1 MSSVLTVEQRE
12 QAGSDSYNRF
22 EYQVHWIVCHII
34 GKLQEDAECI
44 VFCEFHDD
52 MAEFSPN
59 NQQYQFFQI
68 KTKEDSSDWTIA
80 EMSKREK
87 KKSGSYK
94 KSFLG
99 FIFYNYLTFGAE
111 CSHCQFVSN
120 NDFDKEVLLWQSYI
134 EDGKRLQTENIVL
147 YEKIKDRIKNEFLD
161 DMPSNFDSVFEEF
174 IQNTFV
180 HKSEL
185 QLTTYES
192 QTMGKFFNH
201 LADKN
206 IPSNTANLIFQQ
218 LLNDVRKKSKEKI
231 KVPISMKSLVE
242 KKGVDI
248 AQIGKKIDGNIKN
261 SGNYDA
267 FHDYLITQS
276 LSDKDI
282 NRIESAK
289 TLHDTRWLD
298 VNDVKYQEIVVVL
311 RKTRFFR
318 TITYNPDFHA
328 GLYINLAANNF
339 LPHRPYIVRFT
350 IFTLL
355 LLLVPSTKAL
365 LKSLATAFSTA
376 EISFSNPFAN
386 DASSFTEEFL

>member
-1 MSSVLTVEQRE
+1 MSKVRTTEQRE

-34 GKLQEDAECI
+34 GKLQDKAECI

-52 MAEFSPN
+52 MAELSPN

-68 KTKEDSSDWTIA
+68 KTKEDSSNWTIA

-87 KKSGSYK
+87 KKSGGYK

-99 FIFYNYLTFGAE
+99 FIFYNYLIFGAE
-111 CSHCQFVSN
+111 CSHCHFVSN

-134 EDGKRLQTENIVL
+134 EDGEKLQTENIEL
-147 YEKIKDRIKNEFLD
+147 YQKIKNRIKEEFVN
-161 DMPSNFDSVFEEF
+161 DMPSDFDSVFDEF

-180 HKSEL
+180 HKSDL
-185 QLTTYES
+185 QLTTYED
-192 QTMGKFFNH
+192 QTKGKFFNH

-248 AQIGKKIDGNIKN
+248 AQIGKKIDSNIKN

-267 FHDYLITQS
+267 FRDFLIAQS

-282 NRIESAK
+282 IRIESAK
-289 TLHDTRWLD
+289 TLHDARWLN
-298 VNDVKYQEIVVVL
+298 VNDVKYQGIVVVL
-311 RKTRFFR
+311 RE
-318 TITYNPDFHA
+318 TISTYCASFMTNGVSDELKRLCAQELQKH
-328 GLYINLAANNF
+328 NLLSAS
-339 LPHRPYIVRFT
+339 LD
-350 IFTLL
+350 
-355 LLLVPSTKAL
+355 
-365 LKSLATAFSTA
+365 KSLVEVLYYEQKFSG
-376 EISFSNPFAN
+376 NN
-386 DASSFTEEFL
+386 

>member
-1 MSSVLTVEQRE
+1 
-12 QAGSDSYNRF
+12 
-22 EYQVHWIVCHII
+22 
-34 GKLQEDAECI
+34 
-44 VFCEFHDD
+44 
-52 MAEFSPN
+52 MA
-59 NQQYQFFQI
+59 
-68 KTKEDSSDWTIA
+68 
-80 EMSKREK
+80 
-87 KKSGSYK
+87 
-94 KSFLG
+94 
-99 FIFYNYLTFGAE
+99 FGAE
-111 CSHCQFVSN
+111 CLHCHFVSN

-248 AQIGKKIDGNIKN
+248 AQIGKKIDGNINN

-311 RKTRFFR
+311 RKT
-318 TITYNPDFHA
+318 ISTYCESCETNGFNNDLKRLCIQELQKH
-328 GLYINLAANNF
+328 NL
-339 LPHRPYIVRFT
+339 LSDS
-350 IFTLL
+350 LD
-355 LLLVPSTKAL
+355 
-365 LKSLATAFSTA
+365 KSLVEVLYYEQKFS
-376 EISFSNPFAN
+376 
-386 DASSFTEEFL
+386 

>member
-1 MSSVLTVEQRE
+1 MSKVLITEQRE

-22 EYQVHWIVCHII
+22 EYQVHWIVCHIM
-34 GKLQEDAECI
+34 GRLQEDAECI

-52 MAEFSPN
+52 MAEFSPS

-87 KKSGSYK
+87 KKPGGYK

-99 FIFYNYLTFGAE
+99 FIFYNYLVFGAE
-111 CSHCQFVSN
+111 CSHCHFVSN
-120 NDFDKEVLLWQSYI
+120 NDFDNDVLLWQSYV
-134 EDGKRLQTENIVL
+134 EDGKSLQTESTKL
-147 YEKIKDRIKNEFLD
+147 YRKIKDRIKEEFSD
-161 DMPSNFDSVFEEF
+161 DMLSNFDSAFESF

-231 KVPISMKSLVE
+231 KVPISMKKLVE
-242 KKGVDI
+242 KKGIDV
-248 AQIGKKIDGNIKN
+248 AQIGKKIDNSIKN
-261 SGNYDA
+261 SNYEA
-267 FHDYLITQS
+267 FHQYLLELS
-276 LSDKDI
+276 LTEIDVQ
-282 NRIESAK
+282 RIEAAK

-298 VNDVKYQEIVVVL
+298 VNDLKYQEIVVVL
-311 RKTRFFR
+311 RGVISTYCE
-318 TITYNPDFHA
+318 TIDIGVPDSKLKRMCGQELEKH
-328 GLYINLAANNF
+328 NLASES
-339 LPHRPYIVRFT
+339 LD
-350 IFTLL
+350 
-355 LLLVPSTKAL
+355 
-365 LKSLATAFSTA
+365 KSLV
-376 EISFSNPFAN
+376 EVLYYEWKYHRNN
-386 DASSFTEEFL
+386 

>member
-1 MSSVLTVEQRE
+1 MSKVLTTEQRE

-34 GKLQEDAECI
+34 GKLQENTECI

-52 MAEFSPN
+52 MAEFSPS
-59 NQQYQFFQI
+59 NQHYQFFQI

-87 KKSGSYK
+87 KKTGGYK

-99 FIFYNYLTFGAE
+99 FIFYNYLVFGAE
-111 CSHCQFVSN
+111 CSHCHFVSN
-120 NDFDKEVLLWQSYI
+120 NDFDNDVLLWQAYV
-134 EDGKRLQTENIVL
+134 EDGKSLQTENVEL
-147 YEKIKDRIKNEFLD
+147 YGKIKDRIKEEFSD

-192 QTMGKFFNH
+192 QAMGMFFNH

-231 KVPISMKSLVE
+231 KVPISMKRLVE
-242 KKGVDI
+242 KKGVDV
-248 AQIGKKIDGNIKN
+248 AQVGKKIENNIKN
-261 SGNYDA
+261 SGNYDV
-267 FHDYLITQS
+267 FRNYLVSQS
-276 LSDKDI
+276 LSDKDV
-282 NRIESAK
+282 NRIIAAK
-289 TLHDTRWLD
+289 TLHDARWLD
-298 VNDVKYQEIVVVL
+298 VNDVKYQEIVVIL
-311 RKTRFFR
+311 RKVLS
-318 TITYNPDFHA
+318 TYCKSCETN
-328 GLYINLAANNF
+328 GLSDELNNLCIQELRNRS
-339 LPHRPYIVRFT
+339 LISDC
-350 IFTLL
+350 LDES
-355 LLLVPSTKAL
+355 LVEVLYYEHK
-365 LKSLATAFSTA
+365 FSRKV
-376 EISFSNPFAN
+376 
-386 DASSFTEEFL
+386 

>member
-1 MSSVLTVEQRE
+1 MKGAQIMSSVLTVEQRE

-52 MAEFSPN
+52 MAEFSPD

-68 KTKEDSSDWTIA
+68 K
-80 EMSKREK
+80 
-87 KKSGSYK
+87 KKSGNYK

-111 CSHCQFVSN
+111 CSHCHFVSN
-120 NDFDKEVLLWQSYI
+120 NDFNKDVLLWQSYI
-134 EDGKRLQTENIVL
+134 EDGKRLQTENVTL
-147 YEKIKDRIKNEFLD
+147 YEEIKDRIKNEFSD

-206 IPSNTANLIFQQ
+206 IPSNTAHLILQQ

-248 AQIGKKIDGNIKN
+248 TQIGKKIDGNIKN

-267 FHDYLITQS
+267 FHDYLITQA

-289 TLHDTRWLD
+289 TLHDTRWLN

-311 RKTRFFR
+311 RKT
-318 TITYNPDFHA
+318 ISTYCESCETNEFDNDLKRLCIQELQKHS
-328 GLYINLAANNF
+328 LQSDSLD
-339 LPHRPYIVRFT
+339 
-350 IFTLL
+350 
-355 LLLVPSTKAL
+355 
-365 LKSLATAFSTA
+365 KSLVEVLYYEQKFSWK
-376 EISFSNPFAN
+376 S
-386 DASSFTEEFL
+386 

>member
-1 MSSVLTVEQRE
+1 MSKVLTTEQRE

-22 EYQVHWIVCHII
+22 EYQAHWIVCHII
-34 GKLQEDAECI
+34 GRLQEDAECI

-52 MAEFSPN
+52 MAEFSPS

-87 KKSGSYK
+87 KKTGGYK

-99 FIFYNYLTFGAE
+99 FIFYNYLVFGSE
-111 CSHCQFVSN
+111 CSHCHFVSN
-120 NDFDKEVLLWQSYI
+120 NDFDNDVLLWQTYV
-134 EDGKRLQTENIVL
+134 EDGKSLQTENIEL
-147 YEKIKDRIKNEFLD
+147 YEKIKDRIKEEFSD

-192 QTMGKFFNH
+192 QAMGKFFNH

-231 KVPISMKSLVE
+231 RVPISMRRLVE
-242 KKGVDI
+242 KKGVDV
-248 AQIGKKIDGNIKN
+248 AQVGKKIDDNIK
-261 SGNYDA
+261 SGGNYDA
-267 FHDYLITQS
+267 FRNYLVTQS
-276 LSDKDI
+276 LSYKDV
-282 NRIESAK
+282 NRIIAAK
-289 TLHDTRWLD
+289 TLHDARWLD
-298 VNDVKYQEIVVVL
+298 VNDVKYQEIVVAL
-311 RKTRFFR
+311 RKVVS
-318 TITYNPDFHA
+318 TYCKLSETNGVSDE
-328 GLYINLAANNF
+328 LNNLCIQELRNRS
-339 LPHRPYIVRFT
+339 LISDS
-350 IFTLL
+350 LD
-355 LLLVPSTKAL
+355 
-365 LKSLATAFSTA
+365 KSLVEVLYYEHKFSR
-376 EISFSNPFAN
+376 
-386 DASSFTEEFL
+386 

>member
-1 MSSVLTVEQRE
+1 MSIVLTIKQRE
-12 QAGSDSYNRF
+12 QAGSDFYNRF

-59 NQQYQFFQI
+59 SQQYQFFQI

-87 KKSGSYK
+87 KKSGGYK

-99 FIFYNYLTFGAE
+99 FIFYNYLMFGAE
-111 CSHCQFVSN
+111 CSHCHFVSN
-120 NDFDKEVLLWQSYI
+120 NDFDEEILLWQSYI
-134 EDGKRLQTENIVL
+134 EDGKRLQTENSKL
-147 YEKIKDRIKNEFLD
+147 YERIKDRIKSEFTSA
-161 DMPSNFDSVFEEF
+161 MPINFDSVFDEF

-185 QLTTYES
+185 QLTTYET

-231 KVPISMKSLVE
+231 KTPISMKNLVE

-248 AQIGKKIDGNIKN
+248 AQIGRKIDGNIKN
-261 SGNYDA
+261 SGNYDV
-267 FHDYLITQS
+267 FHHNLIAQA
-276 LSDKDI
+276 LPDKDI
-282 NRIESAK
+282 RRIEAAK
-289 TLHDTRWLD
+289 TLHDARWLD
-298 VNDVKYQEIVVVL
+298 VKDVRYQEIVIVL
-311 RKTRFFR
+311 RKT
-318 TITYNPDFHA
+318 ISTYCGSFDANGFTDELKRLCIQELQCH
-328 GLYINLAANNF
+328 NLMSDS
-339 LPHRPYIVRFT
+339 ID
-350 IFTLL
+350 
-355 LLLVPSTKAL
+355 
-365 LKSLATAFSTA
+365 KSLFEVLYYEQKFS
-376 EISFSNPFAN
+376 
-386 DASSFTEEFL
+386 